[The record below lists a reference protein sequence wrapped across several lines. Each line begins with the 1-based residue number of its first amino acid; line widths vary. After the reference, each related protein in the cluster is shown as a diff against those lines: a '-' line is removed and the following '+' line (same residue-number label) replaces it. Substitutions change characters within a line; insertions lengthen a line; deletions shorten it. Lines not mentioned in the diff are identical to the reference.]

1 MENSIGLKK
10 VNYHDHLLYF
20 FFSPSSGKSS
30 TGVTLSTGLI
40 DQLTRSEVKDTDFD
54 SFYRTGR
61 SNCQHEWPY
70 CWEQNLR

>member
-1 MENSIGLKK
+1 MLQSFTI
-10 VNYHDHLLYF
+10 F

-54 SFYRTGR
+54 RFYRSGK
-61 SNCQHEWPY
+61 SDCQFEWPY
-70 CWEQNLR
+70 CREQNLRLEQTFS